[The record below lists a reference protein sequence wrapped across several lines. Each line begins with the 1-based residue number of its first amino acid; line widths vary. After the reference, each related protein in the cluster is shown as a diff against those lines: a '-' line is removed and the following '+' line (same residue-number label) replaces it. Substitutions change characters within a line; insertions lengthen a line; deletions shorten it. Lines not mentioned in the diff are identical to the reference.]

1 MKLIANK
8 PIRYHGVRYTA
19 GVEFEADEKWGDLLQ
34 RTGQA
39 RLAEDQAP
47 ARRRGRPPGSGK
59 KVVEHQAVPPVTT
72 TDITSDDLHTSD
84 TDTDTQDDE

>member
-8 PIRYHGVRYTA
+8 PIRYRGVRYTA
-19 GVEFEADEKWGDLLQ
+19 GVEFETDEKWGDLLQ

-59 KVVEHQAVPPVTT
+59 KLVEHQAVPPVTT
-72 TDITSDDLHTSD
+72 ADITSDELD
-84 TDTDTQDDE
+84 THTQDDA